1 MNTSAFD
8 WLCLELPGP
17 QTSVGA
23 GLARADYA
31 RLIREAQAMGC
42 RQVRFSG
49 DDALLSPMLLRLLN
63 VASLSDFENIE
74 VFAPIS
80 AVSNS
85 LLDGLKVCGAQLALP
100 FLSHLPAIHDD
111 LVGCEGD
118 WADTLR
124 GLERSLVEGVP
135 VRAVIYRQLHDFKSD
150 WKNGG
155 QKDRQCDAQNLVR
168 TCSFLHNQGV
178 DSVCV
183 SDTDGA
189 CAGLQGVAAKVVQ
202 PHGLVRRRLL
212 FAEDARAVMRPVAVH
227 SMAPDCSVHWVKAS

>member
-1 MNTSAFD
+1 MSNSAFD

-17 QTSVGA
+17 QTSVEA

-31 RLIREAQAMGC
+31 RLIREAQAAGC

-49 DDALLSPMLLRLLN
+49 DHALISPMLLRLLN

-85 LLDGLKVCGAQLALP
+85 LLDGLKLCGAQLALP
-100 FLSHLPAIHDD
+100 FFSHLPAIHDD

-118 WADTLR
+118 WGDTLR

-135 VRAVIYRQLHDFKSD
+135 VRAVIYRQLQY
-150 WKNGG
+150 WKNDG
-155 QKDRQCDAQNLVR
+155 QNDRQSDAQSLVR

-189 CAGLQGVAAKVVQ
+189 CAGLKGVAALVVQ

-212 FAEDARAVMRPVAVH
+212 VAEDARAVMRPVAVH